1 MNEIIEMHD
10 RSQVINAQKVAT
22 DRSVGGQVSTLSWSG
37 HHTGRS
43 LVMQWLVI
51 AVAASDRA
59 LPQPNALR
67 AQEYADG

>member
-1 MNEIIEMHD
+1 MNEIIEMHH

-22 DRSVGGQVSTLSWSG
+22 DRPVGGQVSTLSWSG
-37 HHTGRS
+37 HHTGLR